1 MKNNLISTCF
11 ALILFSQLAN
21 AQIAENWSVGLG
33 FQPFLY
39 WKYNKSDWN
48 NRPLSHPESPNQ
60 FNGWAG
66 ALTATRSISDN
77 WGLGAELAFS
87 RQRQTYNTLVITVSE
102 PDNSE
107 TYYYA
112 KGAFTRLDYLKV
124 PVYAFYDLEV
134 GYESGFFLRLMGG
147 AQVSLNT
154 DYYSEYKDFYFDS
167 PKRLVVPDSI
177 ENTIIHEPSNLF
189 QDYVEPAGTHKIYT
203 QDTKYLYNRFE
214 FGVLAGLS
222 LRKKIFDHYSVSLGV
237 RYELGLTDIENP
249 KVDKHI
255 LTFNGLTGS
264 PGLPDPRPATHNR
277 RFMLDIGVSRT
288 IE

>member
-1 MKNNLISTCF
+1 M
-11 ALILFSQLAN
+11 
-21 AQIAENWSVGLG
+21 
-33 FQPFLY
+33 
-39 WKYNKSDWN
+39 
-48 NRPLSHPESPNQ
+48 
-60 FNGWAG
+60 
-66 ALTATRSISDN
+66 TATRSISDN

-87 RQRQTYNTLVITVSE
+87 RQRQTYNTLVITGSE
-102 PDNSE
+102 PNNSE

-134 GYESGFFLRLMGG
+134 SYESGFFLRLMGG
-147 AQVSLNT
+147 RSGLLNT

-167 PKRLVVPDSI
+167 PIRLVVPDCI

-203 QDTKYLYNRFE
+203 QDTKYLYSRFE
-214 FGVLAGLS
+214 FGVLADVS
-222 LRKKIFDHYSVSLGV
+222 LRKKIFDHYSVSLGA

-255 LTFNGLTGS
+255 LTFNGLIGS
-264 PGLPDPRPATHNR
+264 PGLSDPRPATHNR
-277 RFMLDIGVSRT
+277 RFMLDIGISRT